1 MGLTC
6 AVQLVGFFRA
16 APRPARCKLSGPPTP
31 PSRLLTLAAVQAGA
45 TVEARRNSQ
54 PCIHKCPGRDF
65 AAGAT
70 SPIGAP
76 RPPPPARRA
85 GFCDL
90 PAFWA
95 ARTACA
101 RATAAPTAGD
111 TRGVRRRPCCDVPPP
126 LGPCAGRGGEPRR
139 SSREAHS
146 DGDFRRVG
154 AYRPA
159 QAAAALEGR
168 RGLHGRA
175 RRSRAVVFGAAG
187 ASPFGAPRPRPPAPR
202 AGFRA
207 LPHPRLKSRPEIA
220 ACARAATAPTA
231 PDTRGV
237 RRRPCSD
244 VPPPLGPCAGRGGEP
259 RRSSREALR
268 DGDF

>member
-1 MGLTC
+1 MSRSRRPC
-6 AVQLVGFFRA
+6 ALPLARTASHLLFVRLLEHPFRAPSSPSQPDPGNAVGRLWASPVRSSSWVFFRA

-126 LGPCAGRGGEPRR
+126 LGPCVGRGGEPRR
-139 SSREAHS
+139 SSRA
-146 DGDFRRVG
+146 GG
-154 AYRPA
+154 AP
-159 QAAAALEGR
+159 GR
-168 RGLHGRA
+168 RFLG
-175 RRSRAVVFGAAG
+175 
-187 ASPFGAPRPRPPAPR
+187 
-202 AGFRA
+202 
-207 LPHPRLKSRPEIA
+207 
-220 ACARAATAPTA
+220 CA
-231 PDTRGV
+231 
-237 RRRPCSD
+237 
-244 VPPPLGPCAGRGGEP
+244 
-259 RRSSREALR
+259 
-268 DGDF
+268 